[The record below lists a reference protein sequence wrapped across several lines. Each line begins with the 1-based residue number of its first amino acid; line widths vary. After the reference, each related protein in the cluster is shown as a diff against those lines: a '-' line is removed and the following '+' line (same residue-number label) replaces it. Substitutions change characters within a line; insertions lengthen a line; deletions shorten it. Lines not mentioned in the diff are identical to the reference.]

1 MTATRSTARGK
12 PPSQRD
18 ETLLHSLRAACDD
31 LDESVAFYRAYCGLE
46 IVKQHGEGESR
57 VAWLAIG
64 DDSKSGLTRA
74 EAIKSWKRLMQLS
87 KGDAEWV
94 FMEGAVTEDSL
105 MKEKI
110 DEAAA
115 RVAARKNQA

>member
-1 MTATRSTARGK
+1 
-12 PPSQRD
+12 
-18 ETLLHSLRAACDD
+18 
-31 LDESVAFYRAYCGLE
+31 
-46 IVKQHGEGESR
+46 VKQVFIS
-57 VAWLAIG
+57 ING
-64 DDSKSGLTRA
+64 DDSKSGLTRE
-74 EAIKSWKRLMQLS
+74 EAVKSWKRLMQLS

-94 FMEGAVTEDSL
+94 FMEGAVTKDSL

>member
-1 MTATRSTARGK
+1 
-12 PPSQRD
+12 
-18 ETLLHSLRAACDD
+18 
-31 LDESVAFYRAYCGLE
+31 
-46 IVKQHGEGESR
+46 VKQVFIS
-57 VAWLAIG
+57 ING
-64 DDSKSGLTRA
+64 DDSKSGLTRE
-74 EAIKSWKRLMQLS
+74 EAVKSWKRLMQLS

>member
-1 MTATRSTARGK
+1 M
-12 PPSQRD
+12 
-18 ETLLHSLRAACDD
+18 
-31 LDESVAFYRAYCGLE
+31 
-46 IVKQHGEGESR
+46 KQVFIS
-57 VAWLAIG
+57 ING
-64 DDSKSGLTRA
+64 DDSKSALTRE

-94 FMEGAVTEDSL
+94 FMEGAATEDSL

>member
-1 MTATRSTARGK
+1 M
-12 PPSQRD
+12 
-18 ETLLHSLRAACDD
+18 
-31 LDESVAFYRAYCGLE
+31 
-46 IVKQHGEGESR
+46 KQVFIS
-57 VAWLAIG
+57 ING
-64 DDSKSGLTRA
+64 DDSRRGLTRA